1 MITDNAPSAR
11 MDVPAVREAFIDL
24 RVAEL
29 RLLAAKT
36 AVEFCRVQRER
47 DLASLQLLA
56 RRRGDD
62 LRPPLKRPI
71 SVAAASWH
79 LVTGCSCCEIKIP
92 SNPLGIETTQAADEI
107 CADPVDWASCDP
119 GLCMERRRSRKRA
132 RPGTLLSKPRA
143 RR

>member
-71 SVAAASWH
+71 SVVS
-79 LVTGCSCCEIKIP
+79 LPKVILGVKFTD
-92 SNPLGIETTQAADEI
+92 GIEVET
-107 CADPVDWASCDP
+107 
-119 GLCMERRRSRKRA
+119 
-132 RPGTLLSKPRA
+132 SK
-143 RR
+143 